1 MKKIKE
7 ARLGFY
13 LPAGLMT
20 MLLILLMALF
30 LGCFSIVSH
39 AESQGTVTANS
50 ANIRREP
57 NSSSEVIGSTQ
68 KDKSISIR
76 SQTTGSDGTV
86 WYQVFVDA
94 NTLGYIRSDLVSI
107 TDGTTPPTEAYT
119 AAGTDTNA
127 STDTNTGT
135 AETPAQTTP
144 ETPVAVTAVEP
155 LSASVTGGQ
164 SVRVR
169 SNASTTSQIL
179 TTAQNGMALTVT
191 GQATGTDGNVWYQV
205 TFIADGT
212 EVTGFIRSDYVALS
226 GELVPVTEQPAEGE
240 APQEGAEQPQVVQ
253 ETKDW
258 ETQLQGEEWYL
269 INNVEGNQY
278 LIQDLFDGV
287 EQNAALYEESN
298 QKVSSQRIVI
308 IILVVLFVLAAG
320 AAAFLAYKI
329 KDMMDS
335 AYFSQV
341 ERETIRKRSDKTQG
355 NSGQRVMHTV
365 GAGKSNGTK
374 QAHPAGAKSAEG
386 HSAGSQAAPRQAASV
401 AARPAGTRPAAGQ
414 TAPKQARPAAGAR
427 PVGTRPMAS
436 QDTFKQAR
444 PAETKPVGTRPAA
457 GQSAPQQTRTAAA
470 ASRGT
475 RPAAGAGGKTDQRL
489 SKTKQPANGQN
500 PGWKSKNFMADDD
513 EFEFEFLNWDGDEEP

>member
-7 ARLGFY
+7 ARLGLY

-20 MLLILLMALF
+20 IALILLMVLF

-76 SQTTGSDGTV
+76 SQTTGSDGAV

-94 NTLGYIRSDLVSI
+94 DTLGYIRSDLVSI
-107 TDGTTPPTEAYT
+107 TDGTTPPTETYT
-119 AAGTDTNA
+119 ASGTDTA
-127 STDTNTGT
+127 TTTDTNTST
-135 AETPAQTTP
+135 TDTQTTTTQETPA
-144 ETPVAVTAVEP
+144 EVTAVEP
-155 LSASVTGGQ
+155 MSASVTGGQ

-205 TFIADGT
+205 AFIADGT
-212 EVTGFIRSDYVALS
+212 EVTGFIRSDYVSLS
-226 GELVPVTEQPAEGE
+226 GELVPVTQQPAETPQEETE
-240 APQEGAEQPQVVQ
+240 APEEVQ

-341 ERETIRKRSDKTQG
+341 ERETIRKRSDKAQG
-355 NSGQRVMHTV
+355 NSGQKVMHTV
-365 GAGKSNGTK
+365 GAGKPNGAK
-374 QAHPAGAKSAEG
+374 QARPAGARPAGNTGAAQAARPAGKRP
-386 HSAGSQAAPRQAASV
+386 AGSQAASQQ
-401 AARPAGTRPAAGQ
+401 ARPAGTRPAGSGAAAQ
-414 TAPKQARPAAGAR
+414 TARPAAAKPAGST
-427 PVGTRPMAS
+427 GTA
-436 QDTFKQAR
+436 QAAR
-444 PAETKPVGTRPAA
+444 PAGAKPVGAKP
-457 GQSAPQQTRTAAA
+457 
-470 ASRGT
+470 
-475 RPAAGAGGKTDQRL
+475 GAGTEGKAPSRP
-489 SKTKQPANGQN
+489 SGAKQSGNGQN

>member
-20 MLLILLMALF
+20 IALTLLMALF

-76 SQTTGSDGTV
+76 SQTTGSDGAV

-119 AAGTDTNA
+119 ASGTDTNT

-135 AETPAQTTP
+135 ADTPAETTP
-144 ETPVAVTAVEP
+144 ETPAAVTAVEHM
-155 LSASVTGGQ
+155 SASVTGGQ

-205 TFIADGT
+205 AFIADGT
-212 EVTGFIRSDYVALS
+212 EVTGFIRSDYVSLS
-226 GELVPVTEQPAEGE
+226 GELVPVTEQPAETPQEETE
-240 APQEGAEQPQVVQ
+240 APEEVQ

-341 ERETIRKRSDKTQG
+341 ERETIRKRSDKAQG
-355 NSGQRVMHTV
+355 NSGQKVMHTV
-365 GAGKSNGTK
+365 GAGKPNGAK
-374 QAHPAGAKSAEG
+374 QARPAGARPAG
-386 HSAGSQAAPRQAASV
+386 NTGAAQAARPAGTRPGGARPAGSQAASQQ
-401 AARPAGTRPAAGQ
+401 ARPAGTRPAAARPAGSGAAAQ
-414 TAPKQARPAAGAR
+414 TARPAAAKPAGST
-427 PVGTRPMAS
+427 GTA
-436 QDTFKQAR
+436 QAAR
-444 PAETKPVGTRPAA
+444 PAGAKPVGVKP
-457 GQSAPQQTRTAAA
+457 
-470 ASRGT
+470 
-475 RPAAGAGGKTDQRL
+475 GAGTEGKAPSRP
-489 SKTKQPANGQN
+489 SGAKQSGNGQN

>member
-7 ARLGFY
+7 ARLGLY

-20 MLLILLMALF
+20 MLLILLMVLF

-76 SQTTGSDGTV
+76 SQTTGSDGAV

-94 NTLGYIRSDLVSI
+94 DTLGYIRSDLVSI
-107 TDGTTPPTEAYT
+107 TDGTTPPTETYT
-119 AAGTDTNA
+119 ASGTDTA
-127 STDTNTGT
+127 TTTDTNTST
-135 AETPAQTTP
+135 TDTQTTTTQETPA
-144 ETPVAVTAVEP
+144 EVTAVEHM
-155 LSASVTGGQ
+155 SASVTGGQ

-205 TFIADGT
+205 AFIADGT
-212 EVTGFIRSDYVALS
+212 EVTGFIRSDYVSLS
-226 GELVPVTEQPAEGE
+226 GELVPVTQQPAETPQEETE
-240 APQEGAEQPQVVQ
+240 APEEVQ

-341 ERETIRKRSDKTQG
+341 ERETIRKRSDKAQG
-355 NSGQRVMHTV
+355 NSGQKVMHTV
-365 GAGKSNGTK
+365 GAGKPNGAK
-374 QAHPAGAKSAEG
+374 QARPAGARPAG
-386 HSAGSQAAPRQAASV
+386 NTGAAQAGRPAGTRPGGAGPAGSQAASQQ
-401 AARPAGTRPAAGQ
+401 ARPAGTRPA
-414 TAPKQARPAAGAR
+414 
-427 PVGTRPMAS
+427 
-436 QDTFKQAR
+436 
-444 PAETKPVGTRPAA
+444 GTRPAA
-457 GQSAPQQTRTAAA
+457 ARPAGSGAAA
-470 ASRGT
+470 QTA
-475 RPAAGAGGKTDQRL
+475 RPAAAKPAGSTGTAQAARPAGAKPVGAKPGAGTEGKAPSRA
-489 SKTKQPANGQN
+489 SGAKQSGNGQN

>member
-76 SQTTGSDGTV
+76 SQTTGSDGAV

-119 AAGTDTNA
+119 ASGTDTNT

-135 AETPAQTTP
+135 ADTPAETTP
-144 ETPVAVTAVEP
+144 ETPAAVTAVEP

-212 EVTGFIRSDYVALS
+212 EVTGFIRSDYVSLS
-226 GELVPVTEQPAEGE
+226 GELVPVTEQPAET
-240 APQEGAEQPQVVQ
+240 PQEETEVPEEVQ

-287 EQNAALYEESN
+287 EQNAALYEQSN

-341 ERETIRKRSDKTQG
+341 ERETIRKRSDKAQG
-355 NSGQRVMHTV
+355 NSGQKVMHTV
-365 GAGKSNGTK
+365 GAGKPNGAK
-374 QAHPAGAKSAEG
+374 QARPAGARPAGNTGTAQAARPAGTRSVGARPT
-386 HSAGSQAAPRQAASV
+386 GSQAASQQ
-401 AARPAGTRPAAGQ
+401 ARPAGTRPAAAKPAGSTGAAQ
-414 TAPKQARPAAGAR
+414 TARPAAA
-427 PVGTRPMAS
+427 
-436 QDTFKQAR
+436 
-444 PAETKPVGTRPAA
+444 KP
-457 GQSAPQQTRTAAA
+457 
-470 ASRGT
+470 
-475 RPAAGAGGKTDQRL
+475 AGAKPGAGTEGKAPSR
-489 SKTKQPANGQN
+489 SSGAKQSGNGQN

>member
-7 ARLGFY
+7 ARLGLY

-20 MLLILLMALF
+20 IALILLMVLF

-76 SQTTGSDGTV
+76 SQTTGSDGAV

-94 NTLGYIRSDLVSI
+94 DTLGYIRSDLVSI
-107 TDGTTPPTEAYT
+107 TDGTTPPTETYT
-119 AAGTDTNA
+119 ASGTDTA
-127 STDTNTGT
+127 TTTDTNTST
-135 AETPAQTTP
+135 TDTQTTTTQETPA
-144 ETPVAVTAVEP
+144 EVTAVEP
-155 LSASVTGGQ
+155 MSASVTGGQ

-205 TFIADGT
+205 AFIADGT
-212 EVTGFIRSDYVALS
+212 EVTGFIRSDYVSLS
-226 GELVPVTEQPAEGE
+226 GELVPVTQQPAETPQEETE
-240 APQEGAEQPQVVQ
+240 APVEVQ

-341 ERETIRKRSDKTQG
+341 ERETIRKRSDKAQG
-355 NSGQRVMHTV
+355 NSGQKVMHTV
-365 GAGKSNGTK
+365 GAGKPNGAK
-374 QAHPAGAKSAEG
+374 QARPAGARPAGNTGAAQAARPAGKRP
-386 HSAGSQAAPRQAASV
+386 AGSQAASQQ
-401 AARPAGTRPAAGQ
+401 ARPAGTRPAGSGAAAQ
-414 TAPKQARPAAGAR
+414 TARPAAAKPAGST
-427 PVGTRPMAS
+427 GTA
-436 QDTFKQAR
+436 QAAR
-444 PAETKPVGTRPAA
+444 PAGAKPVGAKP
-457 GQSAPQQTRTAAA
+457 
-470 ASRGT
+470 
-475 RPAAGAGGKTDQRL
+475 GAGTEGKAPSRP
-489 SKTKQPANGQN
+489 SGAKQSGNGQN

>member
-7 ARLGFY
+7 ARLGLY

-20 MLLILLMALF
+20 IALILLMVLF

-76 SQTTGSDGTV
+76 SQTTGSDGAV

-94 NTLGYIRSDLVSI
+94 DTLGYIRSDLVSI
-107 TDGTTPPTEAYT
+107 TDGTTPPTETYT
-119 AAGTDTNA
+119 ASGTDTA
-127 STDTNTGT
+127 TTTDTNTST
-135 AETPAQTTP
+135 TDTQTTTTQETPA
-144 ETPVAVTAVEP
+144 EVTAVEHM
-155 LSASVTGGQ
+155 SASVTGGQ

-205 TFIADGT
+205 AFIADGT
-212 EVTGFIRSDYVALS
+212 EVTGFIRSDYVSLS
-226 GELVPVTEQPAEGE
+226 GELVPVTQQPAETPQEETE
-240 APQEGAEQPQVVQ
+240 APEEVQ

-341 ERETIRKRSDKTQG
+341 ERETMRKRSDKAQG
-355 NSGQRVMHTV
+355 NSGQKVMHTV
-365 GAGKSNGTK
+365 GAGKPNGAK
-374 QAHPAGAKSAEG
+374 QARPAGARPGGARP
-386 HSAGSQAAPRQAASV
+386 AGSQAASQQ
-401 AARPAGTRPAAGQ
+401 ARPAGTRPAAARPAGSGAAAQ
-414 TAPKQARPAAGAR
+414 TARPAAAKPAGST
-427 PVGTRPMAS
+427 GTA
-436 QDTFKQAR
+436 QAAR
-444 PAETKPVGTRPAA
+444 PAGAKPVGAKP
-457 GQSAPQQTRTAAA
+457 
-470 ASRGT
+470 
-475 RPAAGAGGKTDQRL
+475 GAGTEGKAPSRP
-489 SKTKQPANGQN
+489 SGAKQSGNGQN